1 VLFCKMCSV
10 LLCVLEQLRV
20 DNSIAEPI
28 NRWAQLG
35 AISPICLRSVLA
47 VNIGFGRLTTVRSN
61 QRLCNCY
68 CCFPYQEVWTT
79 STRMWYSSVRME
91 WYVYLWMFFSQWAN
105 TIKIKSIALDLYK
118 ADTIIICANWS
129 QNICV
134 NWSQNICINWSQNM
148 CANWSQNMCQLITK
162 HMCQLITK
170 HVSID
175 HNTNVSIINH
185 STCVPVIDNNTYVSI
200 ISQKQICVNYQ
211 SQQICANYWPQH
223 KCANWSQHICAN
235 YWSQHVCAN
244 NWSQHICANYRPQH
258 MCQ

>member
-1 VLFCKMCSV
+1 MCSV

-20 DNSIAEPI
+20 DNSIVGPI
-28 NRWAQLG
+28 KRWAQLG

-47 VNIGFGRLTTVRSN
+47 VDIGFCRLTTVRSN

-68 CCFPYQEVWTT
+68 CCFSYQEVWTT
-79 STRMWYSSVRME
+79 STRMWYRSVRME

-129 QNICV
+129 QNICA
-134 NWSQNICINWSQNM
+134 NWSQNICINWSQNI
-148 CANWSQNMCQLITK
+148 CTNWSRNMCQLITTQMCQLSITAHVCQLSITT
-162 HMCQLITK
+162 HMCQLS
-170 HVSID
+170 V
-175 HNTNVSIINH
+175 
-185 STCVPVIDNNTYVSI
+185 
-200 ISQKQICVNYQ
+200 SQKQICVNYQ

-235 YWSQHVCAN
+235 YWS
-244 NWSQHICANYRPQH
+244 
-258 MCQ
+258 